1 MRRAHVALFASLT
14 LGVSALTACGSD
26 SLEGSDSGG
35 GGETTSAAEVEVDD
49 AVAELVP
56 EDIKSKG
63 TLNIGSDASYAPN
76 EFLGD
81 DGKTVEGMDVE
92 LFDAAAA
99 KMGLKTKW
107 SNASFDSLILGV
119 SSDKYDVAVSSFTI
133 NDERKKQVNMISY
146 FDAGTQWVTAKGNPG
161 KVDPKDPCGATV
173 GVQKG
178 TVQFDE
184 LEELNKKCDDKIKIV
199 VEQEQSKVTASLVSG
214 KTEAMAADS
223 PIKTLDDLI
232 ARFKADPGSVS
243 WGGFALGSPDHI
255 LCGSIVK
262 AIGGDVTKMNYIV
275 SGAGGEMLAQV
286 MGGHLTVATGGLNE
300 FAQQIQAGTLRALA
314 ISSPERLP
322 GVDIP
327 TLKEQG
333 VDVELVN
340 WRGLVAPGKVRPDD
354 LEALDTA
361 MAEMARSAEWRT
373 ILQERGWVDM
383 YQPADAFAA
392 FLATE
397 RSRIEGILKETGL
410 IQ

>member
-35 GGETTSAAEVEVDD
+35 GGETTSSAEVEVDD

-56 EDIKSKG
+56 EDVKSKG

-199 VEQEQSKVTASLVSG
+199 VEQEQSKVTVSLASG
-214 KTEAMAADS
+214 KVDAMLADS
-223 PIKTLDDLI
+223 PVALYAVKQQPDALEAVGDIYDSAPYGIVVPKDQTELADAI
-232 ARFKADPGSVS
+232 AE
-243 WGGFALGSPDHI
+243 AL
-255 LCGSIVK
+255 K
-262 AIGGDVTKMNYIV
+262 AIKEDGTYDTVLKNWGNE
-275 SGAGGEMLAQV
+275 SGAIDD
-286 MGGHLTVATGGLNE
+286 
-300 FAQQIQAGTLRALA
+300 FA
-314 ISSPERLP
+314 
-322 GVDIP
+322 
-327 TLKEQG
+327 
-333 VDVELVN
+333 VN
-340 WRGLVAPGKVRPDD
+340 P
-354 LEALDTA
+354 
-361 MAEMARSAEWRT
+361 
-373 ILQERGWVDM
+373 
-383 YQPADAFAA
+383 
-392 FLATE
+392 
-397 RSRIEGILKETGL
+397 
-410 IQ
+410 

>member
-35 GGETTSAAEVEVDD
+35 GGETASAAEVEVDD

-223 PIKTLDDLI
+223 PISLY
-232 ARFKADPGSVS
+232 A
-243 WGGFALGSPDHI
+243 
-255 LCGSIVK
+255 VK
-262 AIGGDVTKMNYIV
+262 QQ
-275 SGAGGEMLAQV
+275 GE
-286 MGGHLTVATGGLNE
+286 E
-300 FAQQIQAGTLRALA
+300 
-314 ISSPERLP
+314 
-322 GVDIP
+322 
-327 TLKEQG
+327 
-333 VDVELVN
+333 
-340 WRGLVAPGKVRPDD
+340 
-354 LEALDTA
+354 LEALGDIYD
-361 MAEMARSAEWRT
+361 SAPYG
-373 ILQERGWVDM
+373 IVIPKDQEEFGE
-383 YQPADAFAA
+383 AIAAA
-392 FLATE
+392 FESMKEDGTYE
-397 RSRIEGILKETGL
+397 QILKDWGNESGG
-410 IQ
+410 IDEFAVNP

>member
-56 EDIKSKG
+56 EDIKSTG

-184 LEELNKKCDDKIKIV
+184 LEELNKKCDDKIKLV

-223 PIKTLDDLI
+223 PISLYAVKQQGEELGLSATSTTPPPTASSSRRTRRSS
-232 ARFKADPGSVS
+232 ARP
-243 WGGFALGSPDHI
+243 SPPP
-255 LCGSIVK
+255 
-262 AIGGDVTKMNYIV
+262 
-275 SGAGGEMLAQV
+275 
-286 MGGHLTVATGGLNE
+286 
-300 FAQQIQAGTLRALA
+300 
-314 ISSPERLP
+314 SSP
-322 GVDIP
+322 
-327 TLKEQG
+327 
-333 VDVELVN
+333 
-340 WRGLVAPGKVRPDD
+340 
-354 LEALDTA
+354 
-361 MAEMARSAEWRT
+361 
-373 ILQERGWVDM
+373 
-383 YQPADAFAA
+383 
-392 FLATE
+392 
-397 RSRIEGILKETGL
+397 
-410 IQ
+410 